1 LPKIRTVFPFHPEVG
16 HRRRIKYSVGQVF
29 ATVTIKIPQ
38 TFAQNVRY
46 PHSPLLLFRDV
57 GLTGAPFVPF
67 RAITSMSTIRSLDQI
82 RELLRGLPV
91 SNNSAMSAAK
101 TGEANLLKQPG
112 ALGRLEELTE
122 WLCGWQGHHP
132 PTTDRC
138 QIAIF
143 VGSHGV
149 AAEDAAAFPSEAT
162 GQAVEGFTGGTAAI
176 NQLCQSQGYELKI
189 YEVAIEIPT
198 RNFLKQPAM
207 EDDECA
213 EAIAFG
219 MSAVEEGVDIL
230 CLGEKG
236 MGNTLS
242 AAAVCQGLYG
252 QTAEFWIG
260 PGSGARRSTMNNN
273 IRIVGDGV
281 AKHKLYMTDALEVLR
296 HVGGRE
302 LAAIAG
308 AIIAARMNRIPIVL
322 DGYVCTAAAAV
333 LQALNPTALDHCVV
347 GHVSADEGHPKLLAV
362 LKKDAL
368 LNLGIGLGEGVGATL
383 AVSILQA
390 AAACHTGMGSLDQL
404 RVPTIKTD

>member
-1 LPKIRTVFPFHPEVG
+1 M
-16 HRRRIKYSVGQVF
+16 
-29 ATVTIKIPQ
+29 
-38 TFAQNVRY
+38 
-46 PHSPLLLFRDV
+46 LFRDV

-132 PTTDRC
+132 PTTGRC

-322 DGYVCTAAAAV
+322 DGYACTAAAAV